1 MLLYIDPG
9 TGSMLFSAL
18 LGIIGALVYF
28 LRALFIKAKFKL
40 MGGKREK
47 AEAARIPFA
56 IFSDSKR
63 YWNIFKPICDEFE
76 KRGRRIVYM
85 TASEDDPALKEKYE
99 HVKCQFIGKGSRA
112 FNKMNFLNA
121 LIVLSTTPSLDVFGW
136 KRSKDVK
143 YYVHLPHHVGN
154 LSMYRMFGID
164 HYDAILI
171 TGEYQRT
178 QVRELERL
186 RNLPEK
192 EIVLTG
198 IPYLDVMAEKNEKAE
213 KLPEHK
219 RTVLLAPSWGA
230 NGMLSR
236 YGERILSALKS
247 TGYEIIVRPHPQSFT
262 SEKDMIE
269 ALMKKFPETENFSW
283 NRDNDNFEVL
293 RRSDILISDFSAV
306 MFEYMLIFDKPIMY
320 AEFEFDKS
328 VYDACWLDEEPWT
341 FRVLPEVGAAL
352 NEDNVDEIGKQI
364 DECIENEKYKI
375 GRAKMRD
382 EAWHFRGE
390 GTRTIVDY
398 LLNKYDELT
407 KKETQEEDR
416 KAAKKREK
424 KESKV
429 KKK

>member
-18 LGIIGALVYF
+18 IGIVGALVYF
-28 LRALFIKAKFKL
+28 LRALFIKLKFKL
-40 MGGKREK
+40 VGGKREK
-47 AEAARIPFA
+47 AEAMRIPFA

-76 KRGRRIVYM
+76 KRGKKIVYM
-85 TASEDDPALKEKYE
+85 TASEDDPALKENYE
-99 HVKCQFIGKGSRA
+99 HVKCEFIGSGNKA
-112 FNKMNFLNA
+112 FTKMNFLNA

-136 KRSKDVK
+136 KRSKEVK

-186 RNLPEK
+186 RGLPEK

-198 IPYLDVMAEKNEKAE
+198 IPYIDEMAKRAEKAE
-213 KLPEHK
+213 PLPPHK
-219 RTVLLAPSWGA
+219 RTVLLAPSWGS
-230 NGMLSR
+230 NGILSR
-236 YGERILSALKS
+236 YGERILTALKA
-247 TGYEIIVRPHPQSFT
+247 TGYDIIVRPHPQSFT

-269 ALMKKFPETENFSW
+269 KLMKKFPDSEGFSW

-293 RRSDILISDFSAV
+293 RRSDIMISDFSGV
-306 MFEYMLIFDKPIMY
+306 MFEYVLIFNKPILY

-341 FRVLPEVGAAL
+341 FRMLPEIGAAL
-352 NEDNVDEIGKQI
+352 NENNVDNIGSQI
-364 DECIENEKYKI
+364 DECIESEKYKN
-375 GRAKMRD
+375 GREKMRD
-382 EAWHFRGE
+382 EAWNYRGR
-390 GTRTIVDY
+390 GTETIVNY
-398 LLNKYDELT
+398 LLAKYDELT
-407 KKETQEEDR
+407 KNESEAEE
-416 KAAKKREK
+416 KREK
-424 KESKV
+424 KE
-429 KKK
+429 KKKDHKKK